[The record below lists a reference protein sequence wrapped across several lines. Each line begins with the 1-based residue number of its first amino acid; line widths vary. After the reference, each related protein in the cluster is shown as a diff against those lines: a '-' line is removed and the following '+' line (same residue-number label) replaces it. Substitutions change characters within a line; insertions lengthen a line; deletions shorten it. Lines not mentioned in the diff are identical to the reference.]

1 MDATEKVTSTRTK
14 TQTYLPDASSQE
26 EFVDFANLLR
36 ELEAFL
42 AANSSKAALV
52 DPKGASRPIP
62 DEIFRAL
69 EQVAN
74 AMANGNGVTVA
85 PYGMQLT
92 TQEAADFLGVSRP
105 TLVKLL
111 ESGQIAF
118 ELRGRHRRVTL
129 RDIVEYQQRFRVE
142 RRSALTELAQAGQAS
157 NLAADDVPG
166 IERKGRADAR

>member
-1 MDATEKVTSTRTK
+1 MTIAEKITSPRTRA
-14 TQTYLPDASSQE
+14 QTYLPDASSQE
-26 EFVDFANLLR
+26 EIVDFANLLR
-36 ELEAFL
+36 EIEGLL
-42 AANSSKAALV
+42 STNSSKAALV
-52 DPKGASRPIP
+52 DPRGVSRPIP

-69 EQVAN
+69 EQVAK

-129 RDIVEYQQRFRVE
+129 KDVVDYQQRFRVE
-142 RRSALTELAQAGQAS
+142 RREALAELAQAGQRS
-157 NLAADDVPG
+157 NLTFEDVPL
-166 IERKGRADAR
+166 IERKAL

>member
-1 MDATEKVTSTRTK
+1 MDTTDKTTSTRTK

-26 EFVDFANLLR
+26 EIVDFANLLR

-42 AANSSKAALV
+42 SANSSKAALV
-52 DPKGASRPIP
+52 DPQGASRPIP

-85 PYGMQLT
+85 PYGIQLT

-111 ESGQIAF
+111 VSGEIAY

-129 RDIVEYQQRFRVE
+129 RDIVDYQQRFRVE
-142 RRSALTELAQAGQAS
+142 RRSALTELARAGQRS
-157 NLAADDVPG
+157 NLQADETTTIVRNGDL
-166 IERKGRADAR
+166 EDK

>member
-1 MDATEKVTSTRTK
+1 MDTTDKTTSTRTK

-26 EFVDFANLLR
+26 EIVEFANLLH

-42 AANSSKAALV
+42 SANSSKAALV
-52 DPKGASRPIP
+52 DPQGASRPIP

-85 PYGMQLT
+85 PYGIQLT

-111 ESGQIAF
+111 VSGEIAH

-129 RDIVEYQQRFRVE
+129 RDIVDYQQRFRVE
-142 RRSALTELAQAGQAS
+142 RRSALTELAQAGQRS
-157 NLAADDVPG
+157 NLQADETTTIVRNGDL
-166 IERKGRADAR
+166 EDK

>member
-1 MDATEKVTSTRTK
+1 MDTTDKGASSRTK
-14 TQTYLPDASSQE
+14 TQTYLPDASSQGE
-26 EFVDFANLLR
+26 IVDFANLLR

-42 AANSSKAALV
+42 VANSSRAALV
-52 DPKGASRPIP
+52 DPRGASRPIP

-85 PYGMQLT
+85 PYGTQLT

-111 ESGQIAF
+111 VSGQIAY

-129 RDIVEYQQRFRVE
+129 RDIVDYQQRFRVE
-142 RRSALTELAQAGQAS
+142 RRSALTDLARTGQRS
-157 NLAADDVPG
+157 NLQVDEASAL
-166 IERKGRADAR
+166 ERNSHPEG